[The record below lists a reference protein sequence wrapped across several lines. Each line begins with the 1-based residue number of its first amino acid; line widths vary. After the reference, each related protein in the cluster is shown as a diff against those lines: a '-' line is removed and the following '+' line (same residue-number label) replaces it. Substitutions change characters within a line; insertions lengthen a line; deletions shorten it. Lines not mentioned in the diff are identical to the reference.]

1 MTGNRIM
8 DCSAQNLSRDTV
20 HFNVP
25 CRVDEEQVA
34 GVSRATWVGVAVNV
48 LLAVVKLAAG
58 ILARSS
64 VLLADAVH
72 TLSDLATDAAIL
84 VGVKYWTAP
93 ADAQHPH
100 GHRKIET
107 LITLGIGVALAAVGC
122 GLGYEAVRNLAA
134 AVAGGAP
141 TAAAVA
147 SVSGGLTLV
156 AFAVAAVSI
165 AAKELLYR
173 WTSRKGVELGSS
185 ALIANAW
192 HHRSDAMSSIPPLLA
207 IGGGAIGARLGYN
220 LWYLDPIGTIIVCV
234 MLLQAAWEV
243 TKPAL
248 ASLLDASADRK
259 MCSEI
264 RKTVL
269 ATKGVIDTHRIRT
282 RVICSNT
289 VAVDLHI
296 TVDKHLSVEIGH
308 SIATAV
314 KNRLL
319 RLNVAECPKAVDV
332 LVHVEPGNP
341 MEKPLP
347 GAGSDT
353 MLDWKAKE

>member
-1 MTGNRIM
+1 M
-8 DCSAQNLSRDTV
+8 DCSSQNPRRDTV
-20 HFNVP
+20 HFSQP
-25 CRVDEEQVA
+25 CVMDGEQVS

-48 LLAVVKLAAG
+48 FLAAIKMTVG
-58 ILARSS
+58 IYTRSN

-93 ADAQHPH
+93 ADAEHPH

-107 LITLGIGVALAAVGC
+107 LITLGIGVALAAVGF

-134 AVAGGAP
+134 AITGG
-141 TAAAVA
+141 A
-147 SVSGGLTLV
+147 SVSESLAGGLAV
-156 AFAVAAVSI
+156 AAFVVAAVSI
-165 AAKELLYR
+165 ASKELLYR
-173 WTSRKGVELGSS
+173 WTSRKGVLLGSS

-207 IGGGAIGARLGYN
+207 IGGEAVGARLGYN
-220 LWYLDPIGTIIVCV
+220 LWYLDPVGTIVVCV

-248 ASLLDASADRK
+248 ASLLDAGADRK
-259 MCSEI
+259 LCSEI

-269 ATKGVIDTHRIRT
+269 ATRGVIDTHRIRT

-296 TVDKHLSVEIGH
+296 TVDKHLSVENGH
-308 SIATAV
+308 NIATAV

-319 RLNVAECPKAVDV
+319 RLDVASCPKTVDV

-341 MEKPLP
+341 MEKRLP
-347 GAGSDT
+347 GSGSDT